1 MIFFYNSYRKNLCKF
16 GEGVI
21 NLFRNIF
28 NNNFYWRMFYVV
40 INEKKYYIEIGEL
53 EKNIYIYYNFFGF
66 KKIII
71 WEGGYFLYE

>member
-1 MIFFYNSYRKNLCKF
+1 
-16 GEGVI
+16 
-21 NLFRNIF
+21 
-28 NNNFYWRMFYVV
+28 MFYVV

-71 WEGGYFLYE
+71 

>member
-1 MIFFYNSYRKNLCKF
+1 M
-16 GEGVI
+16 I

-28 NNNFYWRMFYVV
+28 NNNLYWRMFYVV